1 MMSSGKSASGEDKP
15 PRRAKSPKGDD
26 STSVRTR
33 RSKRTYS
40 LAGLLVLVG
49 IGLGGL
55 CWLGL
60 WGLDI
65 RVRNDLDKAG
75 AYQIPFNRVEVLSP
89 RGMGREA
96 FLTEVRFL
104 SGSAETLSLLDRDL
118 PARLSAAFRSH
129 PWVAEVR
136 TVTVSPAA
144 GARVDLKFRDPVL
157 RVADASA
164 KAERLVDASGV
175 LLPRLEGPRDW
186 PLLDSV
192 PERGPESPGKTWPSR
207 IVEEGARLAG
217 VMASGNL
224 SGKVRALR
232 KKETDWIVDTTRG
245 EVRWGRSP
253 GHEVAGEPSPAQ
265 KLVALTEWL
274 SKEGAEPPDLT
285 IRTP

>member
-1 MMSSGKSASGEDKP
+1 MMSSGKSASGEEKP

-26 STSVRTR
+26 STPVRTR

-136 TVTVSPAA
+136 TVTVSPAT

-175 LLPRLEGPRDW
+175 LLPRLEGPGIGPFWTPFPKGGPSR
-186 PLLDSV
+186 PARLGPHGLSR
-192 PERGPESPGKTWPSR
+192 RGPGW
-207 IVEEGARLAG
+207 
-217 VMASGNL
+217 
-224 SGKVRALR
+224 RA
-232 KKETDWIVDTTRG
+232 
-245 EVRWGRSP
+245 
-253 GHEVAGEPSPAQ
+253 
-265 KLVALTEWL
+265 
-274 SKEGAEPPDLT
+274 
-285 IRTP
+285 

>member
-1 MMSSGKSASGEDKP
+1 
-15 PRRAKSPKGDD
+15 
-26 STSVRTR
+26 
-33 RSKRTYS
+33 
-40 LAGLLVLVG
+40 
-49 IGLGGL
+49 
-55 CWLGL
+55 
-60 WGLDI
+60 
-65 RVRNDLDKAG
+65 
-75 AYQIPFNRVEVLSP
+75 
-89 RGMGREA
+89 
-96 FLTEVRFL
+96 
-104 SGSAETLSLLDRDL
+104 
-118 PARLSAAFRSH
+118 
-129 PWVAEVR
+129 
-136 TVTVSPAA
+136 
-144 GARVDLKFRDPVL
+144 
-157 RVADASA
+157 
-164 KAERLVDASGV
+164 
-175 LLPRLEGPRDW
+175 
-186 PLLDSV
+186 LDSV